1 MSRPSAARTALLDA
15 AERLFAAEG
24 IATVSD
30 RRIAEAAGNSN
41 HSAVGY
47 YFGGRHGLL
56 EALISRHLGAVE
68 ESRRAIFEQSDSLLG
83 DIRAL
88 VVPATNALADL
99 PRPSHRARFIRQ
111 AMNDPA
117 AFPLWRSAE
126 TTAQTAVLITRS
138 IVARLGHLHAGVVT
152 GRATLMAQVV
162 TNACAE
168 VEARAERDGTD
179 PRWHDVGAF
188 LSDALAGMLAAPVT
202 NPLTANP
209 LTETPVP

>member
-24 IATVSD
+24 IAPVSD

-56 EALISRHLGAVE
+56 KALISRHLGAVE

-126 TTAQTAVLITRS
+126 TAVLITLS
-138 IVARLGHLHAGVVT
+138 MVARLGHLHAGVAT

-168 VEARAERDGTD
+168 VEARAERDATD